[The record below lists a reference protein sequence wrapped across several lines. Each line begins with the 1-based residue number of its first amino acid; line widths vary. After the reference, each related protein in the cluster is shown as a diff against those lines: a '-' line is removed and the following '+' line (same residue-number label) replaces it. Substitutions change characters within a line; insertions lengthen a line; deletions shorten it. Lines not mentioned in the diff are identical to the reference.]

1 MRPALKGGRPPNDH
15 ADEIAELLASPIL
28 GLESL
33 FDDPGVRG
41 RIGERIS
48 QAMHR
53 PIRRRRM
60 QRVADEAAG
69 VVKPRAQD
77 R

>member
-1 MRPALKGGRPPNDH
+1 MRPALNCGRPLNDH
-15 ADEIAELLASPIL
+15 ADEIAELLAPPLLS
-28 GLESL
+28 LESL
-33 FDDPGVRG
+33 FDDARVRG
-41 RIGERIS
+41 RIGECIS

-60 QRVADEAAG
+60 QRVTDETTR
-69 VVKPRAQD
+69 VIKLRAQN